1 MLKDCVVMPGAT
13 IQGSRILTNAII
25 GEHTHIGEENEDQQ
39 GYQTRNIEGVTL
51 YGPETHLR

>member
-1 MLKDCVVMPGAT
+1 MPGAT